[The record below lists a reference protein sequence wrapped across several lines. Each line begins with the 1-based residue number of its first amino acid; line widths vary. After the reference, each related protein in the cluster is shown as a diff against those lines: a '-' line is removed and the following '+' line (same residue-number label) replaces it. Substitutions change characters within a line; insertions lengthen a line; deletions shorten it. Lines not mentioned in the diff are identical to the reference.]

1 MSWLTTVPW
10 RTFDE
15 HIPVDCLQPV
25 EPLLS
30 LARVIQELHA
40 AAQLE
45 LALPQQ
51 SLQSPNILYTERTTE
66 LHIVYQV
73 SLASATVLGM
83 LGSQP
88 TLAIERRTTAGDQ
101 CVQVW
106 MMLQLLVSGVQ
117 DHQGGRLVAAHVEYL
132 TLQGFPDAVEQQ
144 VVQLLTVAEYQCR

>member
-1 MSWLTTVPW
+1 MSWLTTVLR

-15 HIPVDCLQPV
+15 HIPVDCLQRI

-51 SLQSPNILYTERTTE
+51 SLEAAQVHFTE
-66 LHIVYQV
+66 LSAEFNIVYQV
-73 SLASATVLGM
+73 SLASATVLRM

-88 TLAIERRTTAGDQ
+88 TLAIERRTGSGDQ
-101 CVQVW
+101 CVQVR
-106 MMLQLLVSGVQ
+106 MMLKLLVSGVQ
-117 DHQGGRLVAAHVEYL
+117 DHQGGWLEAPTGEYL
-132 TLQGFPDAVEQQ
+132 TL
-144 VVQLLTVAEYQCR
+144 